1 MNTREEVLRLL
12 EQNYHKRKIELLLDK
27 PIEGEK
33 WRDIPYLINRLLTV
47 VPREQDSLI
56 NDLRDYSQLVC
67 TVAPLMRKVAY
78 TNQEALQIMRMHI
91 IAITQAYRV
100 PILNTRT
107 STIDIS
113 WQRDL
118 VKLFHNQM

>member
-1 MNTREEVLRLL
+1 MNPREEVLRLL
-12 EQNYHKRKIELLLDK
+12 EQNYHKRTIELLLDK
-27 PIEGEK
+27 PMEGEK

-56 NDLRDYSQLVC
+56 NDLRDYRQLVS

-107 STIDIS
+107 STIDIP